1 MTEVPDTNGLGEH
14 MAGQI
19 RRVIDK
25 IIQLRAKGDPI
36 LVNTTRTK
44 LFLKGVQ
51 VDKYDNGSDDDPAVL
66 AKLQE
71 IAKDFGVVVV

>member
-1 MTEVPDTNGLGEH
+1 

-25 IIQLRAKGDPI
+25 MIQLRAKGDPI
-36 LVNTTRTK
+36 IVNTTRTK

-51 VDKYDNGSDDDPAVL
+51 IDKYDRDSDDDPAVL

-71 IAKDFGVVVV
+71 IARDFGVTVE